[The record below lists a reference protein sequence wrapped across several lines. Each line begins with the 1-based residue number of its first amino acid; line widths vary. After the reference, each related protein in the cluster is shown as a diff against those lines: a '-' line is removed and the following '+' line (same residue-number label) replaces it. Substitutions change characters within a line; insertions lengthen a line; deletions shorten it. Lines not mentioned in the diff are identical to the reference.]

1 MMRGVAAIAER
12 DQVRRFIDPT
22 GGTRDQMMDVGF
34 TPRAGFTASLA
45 DVAIS
50 CKYNASHFA
59 PSVVLLLGR
68 VVVSC
73 QRQVG
78 LPRPV
83 GLANATWPVAP
94 ELGLLTTVKLDSLR
108 RVHLG
113 YPRAVRAMILRVGS
127 EERITSHCHT
137 PECGC
142 EGASQGMGRC
152 LTHCA

>member
-22 GGTRDQMMDVGF
+22 RGTGDQMMDVGF

-45 DVAIS
+45 VVAIS

-78 LPRPV
+78 LPRQA
-83 GLANATWPVAP
+83 GLANATWPVAR
-94 ELGLLTTVKLDSLR
+94 ELGLLTTV
-108 RVHLG
+108 
-113 YPRAVRAMILRVGS
+113 RAMTLRVRR

-142 EGASQGMGRC
+142 EGASQG
-152 LTHCA
+152 TAA